1 MALRPP
7 VNHQILISNTDEW
20 RENSVPL
27 NIHLYSYQQPVRDA
41 VSNLY
46 NRLYRELT
54 IAEELTYDIPEDKF
68 YVKSLPRTEGRQKNT
83 NQILNMIVM
92 NCYHRYLTSNGHG
105 SIGVSFDNNKYTK
118 KSRYN
123 AIGVTRTT
131 LHDVYNALCDS
142 GYLYSR
148 KATPG
153 STNNISS
160 RFSATEE
167 LIEFLQSYDINP
179 NMIEEYSETEVIEIT
194 EKIIDGRGV
203 ERKIYH
209 EYDDTDTTH
218 LMRADLHRYKNH
230 LKAQTIECTTYT
242 QFTKV
247 DTYRAKRVFNNE
259 TDFSLGG
266 RIYAGFWQNMPSEHR
281 QNIVLNGQRTVEL
294 DYINC
299 QLKILYA
306 LEDEF
311 YQEDGYILDG
321 YQDNIGRDL
330 LKKVLLIALNTPS
343 KNSAVAAFNTW
354 MGENRQK
361 RNEVYNYYV
370 ERDIR
375 PGRLIDQFTD
385 KHEKLNHHFFTE
397 SGLSIMRIDSDICMS
412 IINKFIE
419 MDKPIL
425 TIHDSFVVTEQDEE
439 LLRQTMKSQFELH
452 TQIEIDNVDAL
463 IKKEN

>member
-7 VNHQILISNTDEW
+7 ENHPILISNTDEW
-20 RENSVPL
+20 REDSVPL
-27 NIHLYSYQQPVRDA
+27 NIHLYSYQKPVRDA

-46 NRLYRELT
+46 NLLYREVT
-54 IAEELTYDIPEDKF
+54 IAEELKYDIPEDKF
-68 YVKSLPRTEGRQKNT
+68 YVKNLPRTKGRQKNT
-83 NQILNMIVM
+83 NQILNMIVI

-131 LHDVYNALCDS
+131 LHEVYNALCDS
-142 GYLYSR
+142 GFIYSR

-153 STNNISS
+153 STDNISS

-167 LIEFLQSYDINP
+167 LIDFLQSYDINP
-179 NMIEEYSETEVIEIT
+179 DMIEEYNEKEVIEIT
-194 EKIIDGRGV
+194 EKIIDDRGI

-209 EYDDTDTTH
+209 EYDDTDLTH
-218 LMRADLHRYKNH
+218 AMRAEINRYKNH
-230 LKAQTIECTTYT
+230 LKAQFIDCTTFNE
-242 QFTKV
+242 FTKV
-247 DTYRAKRVFNNE
+247 DTYRVKRVFNKE

-266 RIYAGFWQNMPSEHR
+266 RIYAGFWQNMGSEHR
-281 QNIVLNGQRTVEL
+281 PNIVLNGQPTVEL

-306 LEDEF
+306 LEGEF

-321 YQDNIGRDL
+321 YEDEIGRGI
-330 LKKVLLIALNTPS
+330 LKKVLLIALNTQS
-343 KNSAVAAFNTW
+343 KISAVAAFNTW
-354 MGENRQK
+354 MDENRQK
-361 RNEVYNYYV
+361 QNEVYDYYV
-370 ERDIR
+370 ERNIR
-375 PGRLIDQFTD
+375 PGMLIDQFTD
-385 KHEKLNHHFFTE
+385 KHETLRNQFFTE
-397 SGLSIMRIDSDICMS
+397 CGLRVMRIDSDICMS
-412 IINKFIE
+412 IINAFVE

-439 LLRQTMKSQFELH
+439 LLRDTMKSQFELH
-452 TQIEIDNVDAL
+452 TEIEIDNVDAL
-463 IKKEN
+463 IKKEI